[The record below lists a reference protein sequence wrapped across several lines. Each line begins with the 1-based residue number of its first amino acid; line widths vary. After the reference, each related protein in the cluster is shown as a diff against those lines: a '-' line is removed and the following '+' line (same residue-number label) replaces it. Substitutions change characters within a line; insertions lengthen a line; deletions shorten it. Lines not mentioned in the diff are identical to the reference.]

1 MSSQPP
7 SQSSEKKE
15 LVKFLP
21 FKSTAPPSFWLNHN
35 ERKLNDLKLSE
46 EGVPL
51 VGYFAPSSNK
61 GATIGNVTSRVIGTP
76 MQFDSFAAST
86 NRNFKDDTSN
96 DEDSSTA
103 TTNQDDTASETI
115 RRNEYI
121 KSTGSIYSLNT
132 LESFKTINKN
142 EFLNDNCL
150 PALLKCCGIVGN
162 QLKQDDASNS
172 SHVRSI
178 VNVEEDYEEY
188 DPNLALISTVC
199 LTYCNLKTNNT
210 LYWFGY
216 PALVPRT
223 GCGIAYYYDSTTA
236 TYSTSSS
243 SSTKRM

>member
-7 SQSSEKKE
+7 AQSSEKKE

-61 GATIGNVTSRVIGTP
+61 GATIGNVTSKVGTP
-76 MQFDSFAAST
+76 MQFDSSATST
-86 NRNFKDDTSN
+86 TNSNRDDTSN

-103 TTNQDDTASETI
+103 TTNQDDTASESI

-121 KSTGSIYSLNT
+121 KSTVSIYSLNT

-142 EFLNDNCL
+142 EFLNENCL

-162 QLKQDDASNS
+162 NQLKQDDASNS
-172 SHVRSI
+172 SSVRSGSM
-178 VNVEEDYEEY
+178 NVEEDYEGSEEEI
-188 DPNLALISTVC
+188 DETRAESDEDS
-199 LTYCNLKTNNT
+199 
-210 LYWFGY
+210 
-216 PALVPRT
+216 
-223 GCGIAYYYDSTTA
+223 YYDDEDEGEEEEEEG
-236 TYSTSSS
+236 
-243 SSTKRM
+243 RI